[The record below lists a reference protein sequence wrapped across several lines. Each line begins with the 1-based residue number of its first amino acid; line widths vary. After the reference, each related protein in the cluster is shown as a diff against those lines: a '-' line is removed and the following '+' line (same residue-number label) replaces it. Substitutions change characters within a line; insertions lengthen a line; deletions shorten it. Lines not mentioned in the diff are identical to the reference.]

1 MHTTHAG
8 RHLMSGGRYPVLR
21 TLGIFYL
28 LGAAVTAIAGVAIAG
43 WELFRAPDTM
53 GNRVN
58 LTLGALAATF
68 FAVLA
73 MLMIAEV
80 IKLFIDMEHNTRMTA
95 MAVAAR
101 VEQAMA
107 MPTPAGSVVAPA
119 ATAGTIVVDGVPN
132 ARIAALHTPDEETAE
147 AALLRGH

>member
-28 LGAAVTAIAGVAIAG
+28 LGAAVTAIAGIAAAG
-43 WELFRAPDTM
+43 WTVFRAPDTM
-53 GNRVN
+53 THRVN
-58 LTLGALAATF
+58 LSLGLLAATF

-101 VEQAMA
+101 AEQAMA
-107 MPTPAGSVVAPA
+107 MPTPAGSVVAP
-119 ATAGTIVVDGVPN
+119 TASGAVVVDGVPN
-132 ARIAALHTPDEETAE
+132 SRIVALHTPDEETAE